1 MPIVS
6 GNMYPELKLQ
16 MLDSSE
22 FNVLILGE
30 LTADHLF
37 FLSKLDVLHNYI
49 GDRIGDGTK
58 INVHALKSD
67 KRNMYEALESVSVHQ
82 LEAINAKSIAELIQS
97 TDADVILDTEQLI
110 SDKDV
115 IDNDEKYLVVRD
127 LDATEVECETF
138 LVGRNIA
145 WIFKDPMWNTTLF
158 TRYYMRAGLCRD
170 TFYFM
175 GEAADKNGYTQDQVE
190 RVRFL
195 TNKIGQIDYCKD
207 IINSYLQKKRRA
219 YRHGNTDQ
227 DFNFELNYHLSN
239 YYFLISGGLDIIAR
253 VLNDVFSLGITHFG
267 GLGLEKD
274 DLTKAL
280 EKDHPDIAK
289 LYGVKKVK
297 EWIEWLKER
306 RNYVAHEGGVHHT
319 QLVEE
324 KAVKMTPEELERK
337 IDEQTDWPLMK
348 TMLTPEQYQAQR
360 DMVANIVRMDDYD
373 EVAADV
379 MLVKTRGNTKV
390 FMPLRNID
398 HDYKH
403 FQDITRET
411 IEKLRAQP

>member
-16 MLDSSE
+16 MLDSPE

-49 GDRIGDGTK
+49 EDRIGDGTK
-58 INVHALKSD
+58 IKVHALKSD
-67 KRNMYEALESVSVHQ
+67 KQNMFEAHEGVHVHQ
-82 LEAINAKSIAELIQS
+82 LESISTDSFAELIRS
-97 TDADVILDTEQLI
+97 KDVDVVLDVKQLI
-110 SDKDV
+110 SEKEA
-115 IDNDEKYLVVRD
+115 IDSDQSYLVVRD
-127 LDATEVECETF
+127 LEAAEAECETF
-138 LVGRNIA
+138 LIGRNIA
-145 WIFKDPMWNTTLF
+145 WIFKDPMWNTTLS

-175 GEAADKNGYTQDQVE
+175 GEAADKKGYTQDQVE

-195 TNKIGQIDYCKD
+195 TNKIGQVDYCKD
-207 IINSYLQKKRRA
+207 VINSYLQKKRRA

-253 VLNDVFSLGITHFG
+253 ILNDVFSLGITHFG

-274 DLTKAL
+274 DLTRAL

-289 LYGVKKVK
+289 LYGVKKVE

-324 KAVKMTPEELERK
+324 KAVKMTPEELGRK
-337 IDEQTDWPLMK
+337 IDEQTDWAFMK
-348 TMLTPEQYQAQR
+348 TMLTPEQYQGQR

-379 MLVKTRGNTKV
+379 MVVKTRGKTKV
-390 FMPLRNID
+390 FMPLRNIEY
-398 HDYKH
+398 DYNR
-403 FQDITRET
+403 FRDIARET
-411 IEKLRAQP
+411 LERLQA

>member
-6 GNMYPELKLQ
+6 GSMYPELKLQ
-16 MLDSSE
+16 MLDSPE

-30 LTADHLF
+30 LTHDYLF

-49 GDRIGDGTK
+49 EDRIGDDTK
-58 INVHALKSD
+58 INLYALKSD
-67 KRNMYEALESVSVHQ
+67 KRNMLEIHEGVTVHKLES
-82 LEAINAKSIAELIQS
+82 INAESIAELIRS
-97 TDADVILDTEQLI
+97 TDADVVLDTEQLI
-110 SDKDV
+110 SDKDA
-115 IDNDEKYLVVRD
+115 IDNDVNYLVARD
-127 LDATEVECETF
+127 LEAAEAECETF

-158 TRYYMRAGLCRD
+158 TRYYMREGLCRD

-175 GEAADKNGYTQDQVE
+175 AEAAEKNGYTQDQVE

-195 TNKIGQIDYCKD
+195 TNRIGQIDYCKD
-207 IINSYLQKKRRA
+207 VINSYLQKKRRA
-219 YRHGNTDQ
+219 YRHGNTEQ

-253 VLNDVFSLGITHFG
+253 ILNDVFSLGIKHFG
-267 GLGLEKD
+267 GLGLEKN

-280 EKDHPDIAK
+280 EKDHPEIAK

-337 IDEQTDWPLMK
+337 IDEQTDWVLMK
-348 TMLTPEQYQAQR
+348 AMLTPELYQAQR

-379 MLVKTRGNTKV
+379 MLVKTGGNTKV
-390 FMPLRNID
+390 FMPLRNIN
-398 HDYKH
+398 HDYDH
-403 FQDITRET
+403 FQEITRKT
-411 IEKLRAQP
+411 LDNLKAEK